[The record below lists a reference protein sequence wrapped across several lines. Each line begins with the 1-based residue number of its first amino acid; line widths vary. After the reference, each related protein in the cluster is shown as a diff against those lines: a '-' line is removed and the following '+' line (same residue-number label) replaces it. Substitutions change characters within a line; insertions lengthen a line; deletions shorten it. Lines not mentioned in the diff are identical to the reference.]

1 MIDRDNIQIAELCPI
16 QFADAEETRYY
27 KQQLEYTPK
36 VMQGVKIQCLIS
48 EDLMN
53 DDDMQLEVK
62 DENGRILVD
71 SFHCDWS
78 ELSEG
83 IYYCNMEIDSERF
96 SEIPNTCGYFYI
108 KNGDTIL
115 AKSVLYEF
123 NPTYTEDLKFISYT
137 HSENDYSV
145 IFDEPFTIWVEC
157 GFKPQDTDDNQDVE
171 EFMEQN
177 LTNELVYADEYEVN
191 VLTIGGGK
199 GIPHWLKKK
208 ISRASLLD
216 TFMINN
222 VEYKRIQGSK
232 MEKIE
237 DTREGLATYRLSLQK
252 TINYLQ

>member
-16 QFADAEETRYY
+16 QFAEAEETRYY
-27 KQQLEYTPK
+27 GQQLEYTPK
-36 VMQGVKIQCLIS
+36 LLQGIKVQCLIS
-48 EDLMN
+48 EELYEN
-53 DDDMQLEVK
+53 DDMWLIIE
-62 DENGRILVD
+62 DEEGGLLSSSTRGFV
-71 SFHCDWS
+71 S

-83 IYYCNMEIDSERF
+83 IYYCNFEVDIELF
-96 SEIPNTCGYFYI
+96 GEIPNVCGHI
-108 KNGDTIL
+108 LIQSGSIVL
-115 AKSVLYEF
+115 AKSILYEF
-123 NPTYTEDLKFISYT
+123 NPSYKEDLKFISYN

-145 IFDEPFTIWVEC
+145 IFGDSFTIWVEC

>member
-27 KQQLEYTPK
+27 KQQLEYIPK
-36 VMQGVKIQCLIS
+36 MMQGVRIQCLIS
-48 EDLMN
+48 EDLAEALDN
-53 DDDMQLEVK
+53 FRLEVK
-62 DENGRILVD
+62 SENGQLLNWAYFQIAT
-71 SFHCDWS
+71 
-78 ELSEG
+78 LSSG
-83 IYYCNMEIDSERF
+83 IIYGNAEIDGESF
-96 SEIPNTCGYFYI
+96 SEMPNFCGYFYI
-108 KNGDTIL
+108 KNGNTIL
-115 AKSVLYEF
+115 AQSVLYEF
-123 NPTYTEDLKFISYT
+123 NPRYTEDLKFINYN